1 MAFIHQTQPTIQL
14 LLATADFV
22 SALDLIDTS
31 LEVLEQELAGLQCFR
46 YIYNCH
52 IFNYYIFFI
61 SYKTTCYYKQNYSK
75 QCWHYLTHLFGPY
88 FFV

>member
-46 YIYNCH
+46 Y
-52 IFNYYIFFI
+52 
-61 SYKTTCYYKQNYSK
+61 K
-75 QCWHYLTHLFGPY
+75 
-88 FFV
+88 